1 MVGTNRSQAEMIKS
15 LANLVK
21 DEQNFEKS
29 FRDSV
34 ILDHDL
40 KKNNLRRPKTR
51 IDELIE
57 ASRIFVIG

>member
-1 MVGTNRSQAEMIKS
+1 MVGTNRSQVEMIKS